1 MTDRREWKCA
11 LSVGWGAMNEKSFCD
26 LRENGICEL
35 ELSSGD
41 LAPFYDKLDFVH
53 RAGEIT
59 KTAKS
64 CGVNISSVHLP
75 FAPFGEIDPASL
87 DPAKRDYAVRVQS
100 ELLHAAGEGGIGIAV
115 IHPSGEPYRED
126 ERAERMKAAVETIAK
141 IEEAAYESGVTLALE
156 NLPRTCLCRTHDEMA
171 QFLDSIPRLR
181 VCFDMN
187 HSLTEQNE
195 DYIAAAAD
203 KIVTLHVSDYDR
215 VDERHWLPGK
225 GVNDWEK
232 LISLLEEK
240 NYCGRWLYELRG
252 GEAEYSEVYENY
264 RELLLK

>member
-1 MTDRREWKCA
+1 
-11 LSVGWGAMNEKSFCD
+11 
-26 LRENGICEL
+26 
-35 ELSSGD
+35 
-41 LAPFYDKLDFVH
+41 
-53 RAGEIT
+53 
-59 KTAKS
+59 
-64 CGVNISSVHLP
+64 
-75 FAPFGEIDPASL
+75 
-87 DPAKRDYAVRVQS
+87 
-100 ELLHAAGEGGIGIAV
+100 
-115 IHPSGEPYRED
+115 
-126 ERAERMKAAVETIAK
+126 
-141 IEEAAYESGVTLALE
+141 
-156 NLPRTCLCRTHDEMA
+156 MA

>member
-11 LSVGWGAMNEKSFCD
+11 LSVGWGAMNEKSFCE
-26 LRENGICEL
+26 LRDSGICEL

-115 IHPSGEPYRED
+115 IHPSG
-126 ERAERMKAAVETIAK
+126 
-141 IEEAAYESGVTLALE
+141 
-156 NLPRTCLCRTHDEMA
+156 
-171 QFLDSIPRLR
+171 
-181 VCFDMN
+181 
-187 HSLTEQNE
+187 
-195 DYIAAAAD
+195 
-203 KIVTLHVSDYDR
+203 
-215 VDERHWLPGK
+215 
-225 GVNDWEK
+225 
-232 LISLLEEK
+232 
-240 NYCGRWLYELRG
+240 
-252 GEAEYSEVYENY
+252 
-264 RELLLK
+264 